1 MGLHAAV
8 CRYMGMPK
16 LFAPKVI
23 VDNNL
28 AKSFFFWSKWHI
40 YLNLSQLGSFKS
52 YNISIIKNET
62 VKKLNFYLI
71 CKNDGS
77 IFVLAKSGIWS
88 S

>member
-28 AKSFFFWSKWHI
+28 AKSFFFGQNGTFI
-40 YLNLSQLGSFKS
+40 
-52 YNISIIKNET
+52 
-62 VKKLNFYLI
+62 
-71 CKNDGS
+71 
-77 IFVLAKSGIWS
+77 
-88 S
+88 